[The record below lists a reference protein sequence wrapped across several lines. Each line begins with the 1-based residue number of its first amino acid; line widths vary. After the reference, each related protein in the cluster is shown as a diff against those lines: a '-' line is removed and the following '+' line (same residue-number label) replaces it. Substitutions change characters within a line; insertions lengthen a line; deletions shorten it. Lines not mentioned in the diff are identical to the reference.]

1 MEFLH
6 RTTRLMGWAG
16 AFLVPAVSSVWGW
29 RVGLGVV
36 SGMGWAWAN
45 AWALTRLVSAS
56 FQPQHRWR
64 QLALWVIKLPV
75 LYLLGAWLLVSPWSS
90 PLGFLVGFSLW
101 FVMLVVSAARGLP
114 A

>member
-6 RTTRLMGWAG
+6 RTARLMGWTG
-16 AFLVPAVSSVWGW
+16 ALLIPLVASVWGW
-29 RVGLGVV
+29 RATVGVV

-45 AWALTRLVSAS
+45 AWALTWLVNAS
-56 FQPQHRWR
+56 FQPQRRWR
-64 QLALWVIKLPV
+64 HIALWVIKLPL
-75 LYLLGAWLLVSPWSS
+75 LYLIGAWFLVSPWSS

-101 FVMLVVSAARGLP
+101 FMLLVVSALQRTA